1 MGIKTNLREKGIKV
15 ISFHIALDIIMLI
28 IYSGFNTFIYF
39 PIFGIPLDPFKDIP
53 SFFNAFRLKYPTRG
67 GIQHLLILTRKSSIK
82 VCKYSFLGELMNRT
96 FEHQIF
102 QSPPSLSDAFSVTR
116 PKVIDITPVS
126 MNFMKRIKLGIKE
139 RHKLMPI

>member
-39 PIFGIPLDPFKDIP
+39 PIFGILLDPFKDIP

-82 VCKYSFLGELMNRT
+82 ICKYSFLGELMR
-96 FEHQIF
+96 H
-102 QSPPSLSDAFSVTR
+102 LSIRDFNLPQA
-116 PKVIDITPVS
+116 
-126 MNFMKRIKLGIKE
+126 
-139 RHKLMPI
+139 